1 MGKIRKRTSIVI
13 LLDHIDGMEE
23 LSDKEFGGIIR
34 DYADY
39 VKSGVEPE
47 YKTPYKRLIWKNIK
61 NFDALNVTKME
72 ARQEA
77 IERYKKKKKGESV
90 SNNTQINNQGDSSDI
105 FDIKNISD
113 NFDDYVS
120 VPVSSSVSSSVF
132 VPVSV
137 SESESVSVDYI
148 NLDNKDTKE
157 SIANAIPKKKSTPKP
172 NHDYFK
178 ELAGNDKELAD
189 ALKAFSEMRNK
200 IKKPMTDR
208 AKKMLCEKLNKE
220 FQPCEWVAILN
231 QSIYHGWQD
240 VYALKEDAQQTGYQ
254 QNQTNQTSAL
264 DEQFAR
270 VAEMMGAD
278 W

>member
-1 MGKIRKRTSIVI
+1 MAKKYIPFFESYYDAAQELNKVDRMKLYDAIITYGFTGEAPELKGKPLLCWKLIKPYLEKSIKDRENGANGGRPKKKSETPV
-13 LLDHIDGMEE
+13 DETE
-23 LSDKEFGGIIR
+23 SDKN
-34 DYADY
+34 
-39 VKSGVEPE
+39 
-47 YKTPYKRLIWKNIK
+47 KTPVFENDKTPVSENSETL
-61 NFDALNVTKME
+61 
-72 ARQEA
+72 
-77 IERYKKKKKGESV
+77 KKKKKEEEKEKEEE
-90 SNNTQINNQGDSSDI
+90 
-105 FDIKNISD
+105 DIKETIV
-113 NFDDYVS
+113 VS
-120 VPVSSSVSSSVF
+120 
-132 VPVSV
+132 
-137 SESESVSVDYI
+137 
-148 NLDNKDTKE
+148 KDTTT
-157 SIANAIPKKKSTPKP
+157 KKKSTPKP
-172 NHDYFK
+172 NPDYFK

-254 QNQTNQTSAL
+254 QNQTNTL